1 MGALE
6 YSQAALRICGDD
18 LIPEDISN
26 LLGAKPTS
34 KSGHPSLIV
43 LLRLFII
50 LCQIAL
56 YF

>member
-6 YSQAALRICGDD
+6 YLQAALRICEDD

-34 KSGHPSLIV
+34 KSGHPHLMA
-43 LLRLFII
+43 LPW
-50 LCQIAL
+50 LCQITL
-56 YF
+56 CF